1 MFARKSVLKNH
12 LSFHFQVACEQQTRF
27 RSSLLSLR
35 KIATLF
41 FGAREATTR
50 NASAV
55 RRLSFRLSRLFFSK
69 HGCVS
74 SSDFASIVFIA
85 RLALSSL
92 EFPFALVNSEAEIR
106 HAVPWEGS
114 FENEALENEDR
125 STKHPNLE
133 NEAPK
138 IENEAPKTRKRSTQ
152 NSKTKHLKLENEAPK
167 SRKRSTL
174 SRKRSTQ
181 KSRHRSVL
189 YKHETNVNTAEIK
202 RHNEYSITNRMQ
214 FKSTQ
219 APKTRKRST
228 QSSKTKHPK
237 LENEAPKMENLL
249 LLFLLLL
256 FLKGSRK
263 ENYAQLL
270 ASVVGFRNRELPV
283 PFCQK

>member
-1 MFARKSVLKNH
+1 MSSKKLNPFKD
-12 LSFHFQVACEQQTRF
+12 FQSDQIQRSQ
-27 RSSLLSLR
+27 RSSR
-35 KIATLF
+35 KILTAHYACRNEKCRF
-41 FGAREATTR
+41 EFDTTGTTNR
-50 NASAV
+50 I
-55 RRLSFRLSRLFFSK
+55 L
-69 HGCVS
+69 
-74 SSDFASIVFIA
+74 
-85 RLALSSL
+85 
-92 EFPFALVNSEAEIR
+92 
-106 HAVPWEGS
+106 GS

-138 IENEAPKTRKRSTQ
+138 TRKRSTQDRKRSTQ
-152 NSKTKHLKLENEAPK
+152 NSKMKHPKLENEAPK

-181 KSRHRSVL
+181 KTRHRSVL

-202 RHNEYSITNRMQ
+202 RDNEYSITNRMQ
-214 FKSTQ
+214 SKSTQ

-228 QSSKTKHPK
+228 QISKTKHPK
-237 LENEAPKMENLL
+237 LENLL

-270 ASVVGFRNRELPV
+270 ASLVGFRNRELPV